1 MQKMNII
8 LETTF
13 STVTPGDGTVA
24 HKHVLH
30 REANGCITYNRVQSD
45 ETGWETT
52 CFHEDLE
59 KGIKFFLKQVAAD
72 RKSFLG
78 NKSMKIILA
87 GIRFQT
93 FPLATKP
100 FLTDEVGFDPLG
112 WWFSESAALRSRKHD
127 KRALYD
133 KFTDLQ
139 KTVGC
144 IAGFLGYDYIF
155 GDQRDPKKLKPSKI
169 RAIKKTHPRLCQD
182 QADIGK
188 YLSDAYDDAI
198 AGMSTSQRAII
209 TLLQQGGS
217 WAWRMY
223 EAMPDVIDPL
233 LKRIIQQES

>member
-78 NKSMKIILA
+78 NKSMKIILP

-93 FPLATKP
+93 FLLAP
-100 FLTDEVGFDPLG
+100 FLTDEVSVCRTMLNMPVK
-112 WWFSESAALRSRKHD
+112 STTPVE
-127 KRALYD
+127 
-133 KFTDLQ
+133 
-139 KTVGC
+139 
-144 IAGFLGYDYIF
+144 
-155 GDQRDPKKLKPSKI
+155 PLKPL
-169 RAIKKTHPRLCQD
+169 RLCQD
-182 QADIGK
+182 PSDISR
-188 YLSDAYDDAI
+188 YLSDAYDDTI
-198 AGMSTSQRAII
+198 AVMSTSQRAII

>member
-30 REANGCITYNRVQSD
+30 REVNGCITYNRVQSD

-78 NKSMKIILA
+78 NKRMKII
-87 GIRFQT
+87 QT

-100 FLTDEVGFDPLG
+100 FLTDEVGTIVR
-112 WWFSESAALRSRKHD
+112 RSMLNMPVKS
-127 KRALYD
+127 
-133 KFTDLQ
+133 TNP
-139 KTVGC
+139 VE
-144 IAGFLGYDYIF
+144 
-155 GDQRDPKKLKPSKI
+155 PLKPL
-169 RAIKKTHPRLCQD
+169 RLCQD
-182 QADIGK
+182 QADIGT

-217 WAWRMY
+217 EAWRMY

-233 LKRIIQQES
+233 LKRIIQRES